1 MLITDILRTVDEQNG
16 KIPVKAESLAAV
28 AQMQGTQKINSS
40 TAKKLVKELIESDFD
55 PVKYVED
62 NDLEQINDREL
73 LSKLID
79 KAISENPKSVEDYKA
94 GKQSALKAIIGK
106 VMAQTGGKGNPVV
119 INELMDEFASKL

>member
-1 MLITDILRTVDEQNG
+1 MGLGGTVIVRAQAAG
-16 KIPVKAESLAAV
+16 KELSLLGAVKVDFGVKAPVFGE
-28 AQMQGTQKINSS
+28 Q
-40 TAKKLVKELIESDFD
+40 LVKELIESDFD
-55 PVKYVED
+55 PVKYVEE

>member
-1 MLITDILRTVDEQNG
+1 
-16 KIPVKAESLAAV
+16 
-28 AQMQGTQKINSS
+28 MQGTQKINSS

-55 PVKYVED
+55 PVKYVEE